1 MREEIYLW
9 MQNVAVFYIVLTSFL
24 HLVPDPAYERYVR
37 FFMGILLIV
46 IMSTPIL
53 ALLGKSRD
61 FMTVFQEHYLEN
73 NLKKEQRELES
84 FREEFLEQE
93 TQRTLQDLMEEQAEA
108 EEGSE
113 QNGDESRSLDT
124 AAEQNGETAV
134 ADSDSSGS
142 ASDGDR
148 HAGIR

>member
-9 MQNVAVFYIVLTSFL
+9 MQNIAVFYIVLTSFV

-61 FMTVFQEHYLEN
+61 FMTVFQEHYQENHLE
-73 NLKKEQRELES
+73 KEQRELES
-84 FREEFLEQE
+84 FREEFLEQ
-93 TQRTLQDLMEEQAEA
+93 
-108 EEGSE
+108 
-113 QNGDESRSLDT
+113 
-124 AAEQNGETAV
+124 
-134 ADSDSSGS
+134 
-142 ASDGDR
+142 
-148 HAGIR
+148 